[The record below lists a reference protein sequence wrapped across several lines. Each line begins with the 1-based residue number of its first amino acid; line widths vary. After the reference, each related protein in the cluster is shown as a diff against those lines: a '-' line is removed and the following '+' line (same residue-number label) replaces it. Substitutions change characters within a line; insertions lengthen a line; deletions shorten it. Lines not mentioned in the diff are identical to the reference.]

1 MKAMLEMVTLK
12 SRGGQKILSPIHL
25 ISLVDP
31 KAKWLKAWL
40 HGNIGRQ
47 MFFLLVEQFHENLL
61 IKSAVH
67 HLLVALEKDN
77 FPLLSRSSGRKKG
90 LLTSSLVSFAFLSHN
105 LNVTTLVLQYRQG
118 QNMFPLILPNREE
131 PIGILILNISYIVI
145 L

>member
-40 HGNIGRQ
+40 HGNIGRH

-61 IKSAVH
+61 IKSGIFKFSNYCYFFIFIAII
-67 HLLVALEKDN
+67 
-77 FPLLSRSSGRKKG
+77 
-90 LLTSSLVSFAFLSHN
+90 AFL
-105 LNVTTLVLQYRQG
+105 LQLFIIYWW
-118 QNMFPLILPNREE
+118 P
-131 PIGILILNISYIVI
+131 
-145 L
+145 

>member
-61 IKSAVH
+61 IKSGIFKFCNYCYFFIFIAVI
-67 HLLVALEKDN
+67 
-77 FPLLSRSSGRKKG
+77 
-90 LLTSSLVSFAFLSHN
+90 AFL
-105 LNVTTLVLQYRQG
+105 LQLFIIYWW
-118 QNMFPLILPNREE
+118 PLKKTIFLCYQDHLEE
-131 PIGILILNISYIVI
+131 KKDF
-145 L
+145 